1 MCDGIPGSCLLCPA
15 TQSTPHSPLPVID
28 WGKLLWRP
36 RFEKTLRSCQL
47 FVLLFY
53 NCGQCHMSGSRLGA
67 WGHKSE
73 WLFNGV
79 SCQRLKTQ

>member
-1 MCDGIPGSCLLCPA
+1 MQGRRRAPGLGAHPSA
-15 TQSTPHSPLPVID
+15 AAWPVID
-28 WGKLLWRP
+28 WGQLPCRP
-36 RFEKTLRSCQL
+36 RPEKTRGSCQL

-67 WGHKSE
+67 RGHKGE